1 MDKFKKTQLEL
12 KDVALIQKQ
21 VCFMPLLQILKSLA
35 LAQTQSTSPKEK
47 RKGKI
52 TKFGLHTY
60 TYTPPHTNF

>member
-35 LAQTQSTSPKEK
+35 LAQTQNISPKEK
-47 RKGKI
+47 PLAKA
-52 TKFGLHTY
+52 FH
-60 TYTPPHTNF
+60 